1 MCSTQTATRKVSMEC
16 LKSETGSCAAKMST
30 YVITQR

>member
-1 MCSTQTATRKVSMEC
+1 MEC